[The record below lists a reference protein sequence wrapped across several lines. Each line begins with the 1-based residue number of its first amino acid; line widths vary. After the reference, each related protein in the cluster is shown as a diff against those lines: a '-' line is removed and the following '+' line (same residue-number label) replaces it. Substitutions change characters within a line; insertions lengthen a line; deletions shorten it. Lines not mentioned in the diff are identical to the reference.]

1 MKEKKKD
8 AIFQMLSDY
17 RFNSILIKNFFV
29 ILVVLLF
36 IFAGII
42 WLVSN
47 KMEAVVREEVTTMSK
62 NALNQT
68 KERMDT
74 LVDEVV
80 QISGQLSLEDEIMMF
95 LLPDSDGSL
104 NQEATYNAKERI
116 KKYATI
122 FDYIESVY
130 VYANKT
136 RYVVTSDGGGTLE
149 DFEDLSWYNNL
160 TERVYEPSRMISRLK
175 NQSYPRL
182 LTYIQPIR
190 LTQMQFLGAVIV
202 NIDADKLYEQ
212 IATETYTR
220 FWIVDDRDNIIFSTD
235 DGSVL
240 KKWSDL
246 GYSALS
252 DRKNTDTQWIT
263 EEDEEVILTGIHS
276 REFGWRYISAVPL
289 NRYREYQSDFR
300 NFYFLM
306 CLVILILSLGA
317 AVAIS
322 VYSYNPVRYILN
334 LLKNPDQY
342 DAPMDMERE
351 FRQDEIHEITGNIV
365 RNFYSNRQMQKELE
379 DYLNLVNL
387 AQITALQ
394 AQISPHFLFNTLENI
409 RWRAMD
415 ICKGDNEV
423 SQIIVNL
430 SEMLRISLDNSK
442 QIISVEDEIKN
453 ARLYIEILQ
462 LRYADKIKVEWDV
475 DPGLLKCRI
484 VKVSLQPLI
493 ENAVYHGI
501 KPMRGQGLISI
512 CVCREESRMKILI
525 RDNGI
530 GMSKEE
536 CDLLNQDL
544 KEMYVMKQGHIGLR
558 NVAQRLKLILGENAD
573 VFIASRPGEGTVVTM
588 DLPLYYMETEEENEK
603 RS

>member
-1 MKEKKKD
+1 MKEKKKN

-29 ILVVLLF
+29 ILVVLLC
-36 IFAGII
+36 IFVGII

-47 KMEAVVREEVTTMSK
+47 KMEAVVRQEVITMSR

-95 LLPDSDGSL
+95 LLPDSDGGL
-104 NQEATYNAKERI
+104 NQEATYNAKEQI

-149 DFEDLSWYNNL
+149 DFGDLSWYNNL

-175 NQSYPRL
+175 NQSYPFL

-212 IATETYTR
+212 IATEAYET
-220 FWIVDDRDNIIFSTD
+220 FWIVDDRDNVIFSTD

-240 KKWSDL
+240 KKWGDL
-246 GYSALS
+246 GYSSLS
-252 DRKNTDTQWIT
+252 GGKNSDTQWVM
-263 EEDEEVILTGIHS
+263 EGDEEVILTGIHS
-276 REFGWRYISAVPL
+276 QEFGWRYISAVPL
-289 NRYREYQSDFR
+289 DRYREYQSDFR

-342 DAPMDMERE
+342 DAPMDMEKE

-379 DYLNLVNL
+379 DYLNLVNR

-394 AQISPHFLFNTLENI
+394 AQISPHFLFNTLENL

-462 LRYADKIKVEWDV
+462 LRYADKIKVEWNV

-512 CVCREESRMKILI
+512 CVCREEERMKILI

-573 VFIASRPGEGTVVTM
+573 VFIVSRPGEGTVVTM
-588 DLPLYYMETEEENEK
+588 DLPLYYMGAAEENEK